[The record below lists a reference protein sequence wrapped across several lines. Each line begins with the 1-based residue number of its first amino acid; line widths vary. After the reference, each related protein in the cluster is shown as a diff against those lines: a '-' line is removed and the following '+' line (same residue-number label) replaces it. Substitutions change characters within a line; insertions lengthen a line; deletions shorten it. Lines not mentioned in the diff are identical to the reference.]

1 MFNERT
7 WKEGEKLAQN
17 YLKKKG
23 YKILYTNFSAVGVE
37 LDIVAILS
45 QKVQLKN
52 ERIKI
57 KQEIKN
63 AKNIKIKLNLKQKLK
78 NIKKNLQDLLVIV
91 EVKARQNEKF
101 GSGVEAVSTKKQ
113 TNIIRGTKFLL
124 NDKRFQSMQVR
135 FDVIGVDGGVVT
147 HIENAFSAN
156 Q

>member
-1 MFNERT
+1 MP
-7 WKEGEKLAQN
+7 
-17 YLKKKG
+17 
-23 YKILYTNFSAVGVE
+23 
-37 LDIVAILS
+37 